1 MSDIELREL
10 IASLAIDRKREAAE
24 RRQEAAERRQEAA
37 ERRKE
42 AAERRKR
49 IEEEAAERRKRIEEE
64 AAERRKRIEEEA
76 AERRKRI
83 EEEAAE
89 RRKEAAERKQR
100 IEEEAAER
108 RQEAAE
114 RRKEAAERRKA
125 TAAREQFNRQMD
137 ERHEKFKREMQ
148 EFERKTQEQ
157 EAEHNRQREKDHEN
171 SMQELEKIRKTL
183 ESTSTQL
190 GGSENNKGLV
200 TEEFFVQ
207 AFEKTK
213 QIGNIHFEHVRPRL
227 KIPYMKSGTVEID
240 ILMHNTIY
248 CAVIEVKYKCHLND
262 ITKFYNRR
270 DSILAVLPRPE
281 FTATKY
287 IYGMASNFFDEDCV
301 ELAHGY
307 GIALITPAGQDL
319 HIDTSHIQEY
329 DGQNRLLL

>member
-1 MSDIELREL
+1 M
-10 IASLAIDRKREAAE
+10 
-24 RRQEAAERRQEAA
+24 
-37 ERRKE
+37 
-42 AAERRKR
+42 
-49 IEEEAAERRKRIEEE
+49 
-64 AAERRKRIEEEA
+64 
-76 AERRKRI
+76 
-83 EEEAAE
+83 
-89 RRKEAAERKQR
+89 
-100 IEEEAAER
+100 
-108 RQEAAE
+108 
-114 RRKEAAERRKA
+114 
-125 TAAREQFNRQMD
+125 
-137 ERHEKFKREMQ
+137 
-148 EFERKTQEQ
+148 
-157 EAEHNRQREKDHEN
+157 
-171 SMQELEKIRKTL
+171 
-183 ESTSTQL
+183 
-190 GGSENNKGLV
+190 V

-213 QIGNIHFEHVRPRL
+213 QIGNIHFEHVSPRL

-248 CAVIEVKYKCHLND
+248 CAVIEVKYKCHPND
-262 ITKFYNRR
+262 ITKFYTRR